1 MAKLRHLAI
10 KTMDPAKL
18 ARFYEEVFDMEVVMK
33 SESGS
38 VFMTD
43 GYLSLALLVTRGLV
57 PPGIDHF
64 GFHVDDMEETGSR
77 LVKAGIIGPKVRD
90 NDPPFAEKRTTDP
103 DGNMI
108 DLSVHG
114 YDRDERQADRGD
126 GEETKVDA
134 MAEARAGAKAKETEP
149 A

>member
-18 ARFYEEVFDMEVVMK
+18 ASFYEEVFDMEVVMK

-43 GYLSLALLVTRGLV
+43 GYISLALLSTRGVV

-64 GFHVDDMEETGSR
+64 GFVVDDMDDTAARYEKVG
-77 LVKAGIIGPKVRD
+77 VAGPKVRD
-90 NDPPFAEKRTTDP
+90 NDPPFAEKRATDP

-126 GEETKVDA
+126 VTVPKDA
-134 MAEARAGAKAKETEP
+134 AARAGARAKETEP
-149 A
+149 V

>member
-1 MAKLRHLAI
+1 MAKIRHLAI

-18 ARFYEEVFDMEVVMK
+18 ARFYEEVFDMEVVLH
-33 SESGS
+33 SDSGS
-38 VFMTD
+38 IFMSD
-43 GYLSLALLVTRGLV
+43 GYLSLALLVSRGKV

-64 GFHVDDMEETGSR
+64 GFHVDDMGEIASR
-77 LVKAGIIGPKVRD
+77 LENTGMAGPKVRD
-90 NDPPFAEKRTTDP
+90 NNPPFAEERVTDP

-114 YDRDERQADRGD
+114 YERVERQADRGD
-126 GEETKVDA
+126 AK
-134 MAEARAGAKAKETEP
+134 GAKTKEKEP